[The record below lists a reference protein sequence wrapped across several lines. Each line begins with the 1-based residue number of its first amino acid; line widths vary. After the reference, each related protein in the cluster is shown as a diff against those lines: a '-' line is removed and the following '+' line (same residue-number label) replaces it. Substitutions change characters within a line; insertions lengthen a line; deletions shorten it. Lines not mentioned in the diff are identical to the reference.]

1 MREEEKRI
9 LRELE
14 EFAKQ
19 NTNRPTPELD
29 KLQRYLEEHNV
40 PYQRTDEE
48 PYGLITIDRHQI
60 IVFNAEGLRLWD
72 AICHYGSYGYKEG
85 LLEIYGILCT
95 DVEGCLTAEEVIK
108 KWEDFNANKQ

>member
-1 MREEEKRI
+1 MTPEREEIIKA
-9 LRELE
+9 LR

-19 NTNRPTPELD
+19 NSNRPTPELD

-40 PYQRTDEE
+40 PFERIDEE
-48 PYGLITIDRHQI
+48 PYSLIQIDRHQI